1 MLTSENYDVVVIGS
15 GPGGYIAAI
24 RCAKLGKSVAII
36 ERDRLGGVC
45 LNKGCIPSK
54 SLIRQAS
61 LFLTRAALE
70 SLGVSVDSSRFDY
83 ARVFAASRRAAD
95 TLSRGVA
102 YLMKKNGIAVISGVG
117 ALGSDRIV
125 VVDGSREIHAA
136 NIIIATGSRPRE
148 LPGFTFDEARVL
160 SSEGALMLEKLPKK
174 IIILG
179 GGAIGA
185 EMSFIMNAFGVEVHL
200 VEMMRR
206 ILPQEDA
213 EVSETVLR
221 SFIKRGIA
229 VYPSTRAVALQE
241 DTDGVSIILENAE
254 NGQTSLGADCVLVS
268 VGRSPNTENI
278 GLDRVGI
285 VPEKGFIPVGDYG
298 ETSCSGVYAI
308 GDVVATPLLAHVASK
323 EGEIAAGHI
332 AGSPGA
338 VRRIDTLEVPS
349 AVYCEPEVASFGL
362 TREQAEARGIACKT
376 STFPFRA
383 SGKAIAAGETEGFVK
398 LVHDPA
404 GTALLGAHIVGAHAT
419 EIIHELLL
427 AKTQK
432 LPLSAIAEMIHAHP
446 TMGEGVMEAARM
458 GMGEEIQI

>member
-45 LNKGCIPSK
+45 LNMGCIPSK

-125 VVDGSREIHAA
+125 VVDSSREIHAA
-136 NIIIATGSRPRE
+136 NIIMATGSRPRE

-213 EVSETVLR
+213 EVSETVRR
-221 SFIKRGIA
+221 SFVKRGIA
-229 VYPSTRAVALQE
+229 VYPSTHAVALQK
-241 DTDGVSIILENAE
+241 DTDGVSIIIEDAE
-254 NGQTSLGADCVLVS
+254 NRQTSLGADCVLVA
-268 VGRSPNTENI
+268 VGRSPNTENV

-446 TMGEGVMEAARM
+446 TMGEGVMEAARLAM
-458 GMGEEIQI
+458 GDGIQV